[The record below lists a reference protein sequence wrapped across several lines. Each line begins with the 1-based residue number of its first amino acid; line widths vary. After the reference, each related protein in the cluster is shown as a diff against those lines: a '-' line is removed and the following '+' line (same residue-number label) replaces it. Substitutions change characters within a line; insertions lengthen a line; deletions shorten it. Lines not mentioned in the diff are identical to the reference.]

1 MGTAQKS
8 TSITHKRESPKQ
20 RVVYNIH
27 PPLVALSLKRSF
39 DVKKME
45 GNGFLLGNLAKIV
58 STNIPSHFLF
68 LTHTNNRLSLVNP
81 PS

>member
-45 GNGFLLGNLAKIV
+45 GNGFLLGNLTKIV
-58 STNIPSHFLF
+58 ST
-68 LTHTNNRLSLVNP
+68 SLLISNSLNLP
-81 PS
+81 TTDYFKNCP